1 MTLSQQSK
9 RSLTGLIVL
18 LSLAAMALPTSA
30 STILS
35 IPAVKANPGDRFEIP
50 VTCTDAVGI
59 GSMNLKVAYD
69 PQVVTVTG
77 VKKGTLTSSSILD
90 YHVESGT
97 VVIAL
102 VDLNGF
108 SGTGTIATLDG
119 TATSGTGSISALQ
132 VNEVAVNN
140 ISTLA
145 PVSVDV
151 NNGQLTIGNPAP
163 GTASSGTGSSSSD
176 SGYEPPLPT
185 GTTIPVGSTAPV
197 MVTLDDVTTG
207 YLQEFRLPVT
217 LANASNLGTVSLVLT
232 FDPAT
237 FEVTGIESGELTRGA
252 VFSGTPFA
260 DHVNLEVL
268 SPQGVQG
275 AGTLTT
281 ITFRVREGAQPAT
294 TIGIASAVINAATT
308 LQEIPVLHRNAT
320 IKITGVPQRANPVTS
335 ATPSLN
341 VTQPPVGTA
350 GTMSPAPS
358 PTPRKSGFSGLWAI
372 IGGLGAVS
380 LVTVCTRGRW

>member
-9 RSLTGLIVL
+9 RSLTGFIVL
-18 LSLAAMALPTSA
+18 LSLAAMALPASA
-30 STILS
+30 STILG

-50 VTCTDAVGI
+50 ITCSGAVGI

-77 VKKGTLTSSSILD
+77 VRKGTLTSSSILD

-108 SGTGTIATLDG
+108 GGTGTIATLDG

-132 VNEVAVNN
+132 VNEVTVNN
-140 ISTLA
+140 VSTLA
-145 PVSVDV
+145 PVNVDV

-176 SGYEPPLPT
+176 PGYEPPLPT
-185 GTTIPVGSTAPV
+185 GTTLPIGSTAPV

-207 YLQEFRLPVT
+207 YLQEFRLPV
-217 LANASNLGTVSLVLT
+217 AIRNATNVGTVSLVLT

-237 FEVTGIESGELTRGA
+237 FEITGTESGELTRGA

-268 SPQGVQG
+268 SPQGMQG
-275 AGTLTT
+275 AGTLATV
-281 ITFRVREGAQPAT
+281 TFRVREGAQPST

-308 LQEIPVLHRNAT
+308 LQESPVLHRNAT
-320 IKITGVPQRANPVTS
+320 IKITGIPQRTNPVTTV
-335 ATPSLN
+335 TPAMN
-341 VTQPPVGTA
+341 VTQPPVGTF
-350 GTMSPAPS
+350 GTLSTAS
-358 PTPRKSGFSGLWAI
+358 SSTTQKSGFSGLWAI

-380 LVTVCTRGRW
+380 LVAVCTRGRW

>member
-9 RSLTGLIVL
+9 RSLTGFIVL
-18 LSLAAMALPTSA
+18 LSLAAMALPASA
-30 STILS
+30 STILG

-69 PQVVTVTG
+69 PQVVTITG

-108 SGTGTIATLDG
+108 GGTGTIATLDG
-119 TATSGTGSISALQ
+119 TATSGTGSISTLQ
-132 VNEVAVNN
+132 VKEVAVNN

-145 PVSVDV
+145 LVTVDV

-207 YLQEFRLPVT
+207 YLQEFRLPV
-217 LANASNLGTVSLVLT
+217 AIRNATNLGTVSLVLT

-237 FEVTGIESGELTRGA
+237 FEVTGIESGDLARGA
-252 VFSGTPFA
+252 VFSGTPFT
-260 DHVNLEVL
+260 DHVNIEVL

-275 AGTLTT
+275 AGTLAT
-281 ITFRVREGAQPAT
+281 ITFRVREGAIPST
-294 TIGIASAVINAATT
+294 SIGIASAVINAATT

-320 IKITGVPQRANPVTS
+320 IKITGIPQRTNPVT
-335 ATPSLN
+335 TVTTSLN
-341 VTQPPVGTA
+341 VTQTPAGTA
-350 GTMSPAPS
+350 GTMSPT
-358 PTPRKSGFSGLWAI
+358 PTPTPQKSGFSGLWAI

-380 LVTVCTRGRW
+380 LVTVYIRGRW